1 MAFDWTINKAA
12 FAFNF
17 GKICYV
23 GAENS
28 NKYITPNDIHFGE
41 HASGTPSNTAFA
53 VKIGDDDTSDFEN
66 IYLENTWLPSR
77 TLYGDDLIS
86 KYLSHTRIDIQ
97 QLDKHSEV
105 AGMSYENWP
114 VTDIVDFDIYVQD
127 VTYTGIVFR
136 GYTTAWNASFGWFN
150 RFTLGSIVIDPM
162 TLGRCYFTIHKDTA
176 DNEVIKYFPNNIQ
189 WQGWQRTDVTWAD
202 LNHHA
207 RIDKVAGA
215 NNNVH
220 SFIFD
225 CTNFLDMGSVAWR
238 GGGIT
243 ELILPDEMTRISTN
257 AFSCMVD
264 TDENTGE
271 SCYSPNYF
279 TDITL
284 PSSLVRLG
292 MNAFGYNPYLTYVD
306 LNNFDLQYVQDVFDC
321 NMNFINKVYSYNADI
336 FIQGH
341 GILTRFDN
349 WVDTYNN
356 LEYAL
361 GYGKGRVPVILVTEY
376 SFYSQTTGY
385 KYFNMYNLCLRPILE
400 NQIQYPFKY
409 ICYTVSGFYLSW
421 QQNKSGDNQY
431 YSFLF
436 IPLEEVQ
443 TNHIGDKAIYVQ
455 NDSKYY
461 KLLDNDLQFDPF
473 PANTI

>member
-1 MAFDWTINKAA
+1 
-12 FAFNF
+12 
-17 GKICYV
+17 
-23 GAENS
+23 
-28 NKYITPNDIHFGE
+28 
-41 HASGTPSNTAFA
+41 
-53 VKIGDDDTSDFEN
+53 
-66 IYLENTWLPSR
+66 
-77 TLYGDDLIS
+77 
-86 KYLSHTRIDIQ
+86 
-97 QLDKHSEV
+97 
-105 AGMSYENWP
+105 
-114 VTDIVDFDIYVQD
+114 
-127 VTYTGIVFR
+127 
-136 GYTTAWNASFGWFN
+136 
-150 RFTLGSIVIDPM
+150 
-162 TLGRCYFTIHKDTA
+162 
-176 DNEVIKYFPNNIQ
+176 
-189 WQGWQRTDVTWAD
+189 
-202 LNHHA
+202 
-207 RIDKVAGA
+207 
-215 NNNVH
+215 
-220 SFIFD
+220 
-225 CTNFLDMGSVAWR
+225 
-238 GGGIT
+238 
-243 ELILPDEMTRISTN
+243 
-257 AFSCMVD
+257 MVD